1 MNKGKFKMLIRNLRT
16 NKYEKIS
23 FRGNTSDVLQGEK
36 SNKST
41 IQPKKNNN

>member
-1 MNKGKFKMLIRNLRT
+1 MINGKFKMLIRNLRT

-23 FRGNTSDVLQGEK
+23 FRGNTSAIIQGEK